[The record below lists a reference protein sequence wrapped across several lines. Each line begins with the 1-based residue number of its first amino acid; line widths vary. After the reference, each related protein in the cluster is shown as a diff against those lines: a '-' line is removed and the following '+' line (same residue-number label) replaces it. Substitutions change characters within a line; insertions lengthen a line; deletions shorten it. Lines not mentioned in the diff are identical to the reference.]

1 MPSPFSAANS
11 TSIRDMFAGVAPR
24 YDLANQVLSFGLD
37 RSWRKYVC
45 QQVAAW
51 KPTRILDLATGS
63 GVLAEELAK
72 TNTGSFVVGAD
83 FCVPMLKV
91 ARKRHVEH
99 LVVADGLA
107 LPFADASFDVITVA
121 FGLRNMALLERA
133 LAEMAR
139 TTRSGG
145 HIVILDF
152 SLPSGPL
159 LPAYRFYLHFV
170 LPRLAGWLTGKP
182 AAYEYLGESIE
193 SFPRG
198 TAMTALI
205 EQAGFVNAV
214 ARPFSGGIVTAY
226 LAEREASG
234 NERNRA

>member
-11 TSIRDMFAGVAPR
+11 KSIREMFAGVAPR

-37 RSWRKYVC
+37 RSWRKFVC
-45 QQVAAW
+45 QRVAAW
-51 KPTRILDLATGS
+51 KPVQILDLATGS
-63 GVLAEELAK
+63 GVLAKELAS
-72 TNTGSFVVGAD
+72 TNTGALVVGAD
-83 FCVPMLKV
+83 FCVPMLQV
-91 ARKRHVEH
+91 ARKRNVKH

-121 FGLRNMALLERA
+121 FGLRNMAFLERA

-139 TTRSGG
+139 ATRVGG
-145 HIVILDF
+145 HVIILDF

-159 LPAYRFYLHFV
+159 LPAYRLYLHFV
-170 LPRLAGWLTGKP
+170 LPRLAGWLTGEP

-198 TAMTALI
+198 TAMTALM
-205 EQAGFVNAV
+205 EEAGFVNTI
-214 ARPFSGGIVTAY
+214 ARPLSGGIVTAY
-226 LAEREASG
+226 LAERG
-234 NERNRA
+234 

>member
-11 TSIRDMFAGVAPR
+11 KSIREMFAGVAPR
-24 YDLANQVLSFGLD
+24 YDLTNQVLSLGLD
-37 RSWRKYVC
+37 RSWRKFVC
-45 QQVAAW
+45 QRVAAW
-51 KPTRILDLATGS
+51 KPSRILDLATGS
-63 GVLAEELAK
+63 GVLAEELAR
-72 TNTGSFVVGAD
+72 TNTASFVVGAD
-83 FCVPMLKV
+83 FCIPMLKV
-91 ARKRHVEH
+91 AGKRNIEH

-121 FGLRNMALLERA
+121 FGLRNMAFLERA

-145 HIVILDF
+145 HVVILDF

-170 LPRLAGWLTGKP
+170 LPRLAGWLTGEP
-182 AAYEYLGESIE
+182 TAYQYLGDSIE

-198 TAMTALI
+198 AAMTALM
-205 EQAGFVNAV
+205 EEAGFVGAI
-214 ARPFSGGIVTAY
+214 AKPLSGGIVTAY
-226 LAEREASG
+226 LAERG
-234 NERNRA
+234 

>member
-1 MPSPFSAANS
+1 MSSPFSAANS
-11 TSIRDMFAGVAPR
+11 KSIREMFAGVAPR

-37 RSWRKYVC
+37 RNWRKYVC
-45 QQVAAW
+45 QRVAAW
-51 KPTRILDLATGS
+51 KPAQILDLATGS
-63 GVLAEELAK
+63 GVLAKELAR
-72 TNTGSFVVGAD
+72 TNTGSLVVGAD

-91 ARKRHVEH
+91 ARKRNVEH

-121 FGLRNMALLERA
+121 FGLRNMAFLERA

-145 HIVILDF
+145 HVVILDF

-170 LPRLAGWLTGKP
+170 LPRLAGWLTGEP
-182 AAYEYLGESIE
+182 AAYQYLGDSIE

-198 TAMTALI
+198 AAMTALM
-205 EQAGFVNAV
+205 EKAGFVNAI
-214 ARPFSGGIVTAY
+214 ARPMSGGIVTAY
-226 LAEREASG
+226 LAERG
-234 NERNRA
+234 

>member
-11 TSIRDMFAGVAPR
+11 KSIREMFAGVAPR
-24 YDLANQVLSFGLD
+24 YDFANQVLSLGLD
-37 RSWRKYVC
+37 RSWRKFVC
-45 QQVAAW
+45 QRVAAW
-51 KPTRILDLATGS
+51 KPARILDLATGS
-63 GVLAEELAK
+63 GVLAEELAR
-72 TNTGSFVVGAD
+72 TNTASFVVGAD
-83 FCVPMLKV
+83 FCIPMLKV
-91 ARKRHVEH
+91 AGKRNVEH

-121 FGLRNMALLERA
+121 FGLRNMAFLDRA

-145 HIVILDF
+145 HVVILDF

-170 LPRLAGWLTGKP
+170 LPRLAGWLTGEP
-182 AAYEYLGESIE
+182 AAYQYLGDSIE

-198 TAMTALI
+198 AAMTALM
-205 EQAGFVNAV
+205 EEAGFVDAI
-214 ARPFSGGIVTAY
+214 ARPLSGGIVTAY
-226 LAEREASG
+226 LAERG
-234 NERNRA
+234 

>member
-11 TSIRDMFAGVAPR
+11 KSIRDMFAGVAPR
-24 YDLANQVLSFGLD
+24 YDLANQVLSLGLD
-37 RSWRKYVC
+37 RSWRKFVC
-45 QQVAAW
+45 QRVSAW
-51 KPTRILDLATGS
+51 KPARILDLATGS

-72 TNTGSFVVGAD
+72 TNTGSLVVGAD
-83 FCVPMLKV
+83 FCIPMLKV
-91 ARKRHVEH
+91 AGKRNIEH

-121 FGLRNMALLERA
+121 FGLRNMAFLEGA

-145 HIVILDF
+145 HVVILDF

-170 LPRLAGWLTGKP
+170 LPRLAGWLTGEP
-182 AAYEYLGESIE
+182 AAYRYLGDSIE
-193 SFPRG
+193 TFPRG
-198 TAMTALI
+198 TAMTALM
-205 EQAGFVNAV
+205 EKAGFVDAV
-214 ARPFSGGIVTAY
+214 ARPLSGGIVTAY
-226 LAEREASG
+226 LAERG
-234 NERNRA
+234 

>member
-11 TSIRDMFAGVAPR
+11 KSIREMFAGVAPR
-24 YDLANQVLSFGLD
+24 YDLANQVLSLGLD
-37 RSWRKYVC
+37 RSWRKFVC
-45 QQVAAW
+45 QRVAAW
-51 KPTRILDLATGS
+51 KPVRILDLATGS
-63 GVLAEELAK
+63 GVLAEELAR

-83 FCVPMLKV
+83 FCIPMLKV
-91 ARKRHVEH
+91 AGKRNVEH

-121 FGLRNMALLERA
+121 FGLRNMAFLEQA

-145 HIVILDF
+145 HVVILDF

-170 LPRLAGWLTGKP
+170 LPRLAGWLTGEP
-182 AAYEYLGESIE
+182 AAYQYLGDSIE

-198 TAMTALI
+198 AAMTALLDK
-205 EQAGFVNAV
+205 AGFVDAI
-214 ARPFSGGIVTAY
+214 ARPLSGGIVTAY
-226 LAEREASG
+226 LAERA
-234 NERNRA
+234 

>member
-1 MPSPFSAANS
+1 MPSHLSAANS
-11 TSIRDMFAGVAPR
+11 TSIREMFAGVAPR

-45 QQVAAW
+45 QRVAEW
-51 KPTRILDLATGS
+51 KPARILDLATGS
-63 GVLAEELAK
+63 GVLAKELAT
-72 TNTGSFVVGAD
+72 TNIGSLVFAAD
-83 FCVPMLKV
+83 FCIPMLKV
-91 ARKRHVEH
+91 ARKRKVER

-121 FGLRNMALLERA
+121 FGLRNMAFLERA

-139 TTRSGG
+139 TIRSGG
-145 HIVILDF
+145 HTIILDF

-170 LPRLAGWLTGKP
+170 LPRLAGWLTGEP
-182 AAYEYLGESIE
+182 AAYQYLGESIE

-198 TAMTALI
+198 KAMTALT

-214 ARPFSGGIVTAY
+214 ARPLSGGIVTAY
-226 LAEREASG
+226 IAERG
-234 NERNRA
+234 

>member
-1 MPSPFSAANS
+1 MPSHLSAANS
-11 TSIRDMFAGVAPR
+11 TSIREMFAGVAPR

-45 QQVAAW
+45 QRVAEW
-51 KPTRILDLATGS
+51 KPARILVLATGS
-63 GVLAEELAK
+63 GVLAKELAT
-72 TNTGSFVVGAD
+72 TNIGSLVIAAD
-83 FCVPMLKV
+83 FCIPMLKV
-91 ARKRHVEH
+91 ARKRNVER

-121 FGLRNMALLERA
+121 FGLRNMAFLERA

-139 TTRSGG
+139 TIRSGG
-145 HIVILDF
+145 HTIILDF

-170 LPRLAGWLTGKP
+170 LPRLAGWLTGEP
-182 AAYEYLGESIE
+182 AAYQYLGESIE

-198 TAMTALI
+198 KAMTALT

-214 ARPFSGGIVTAY
+214 ARPLSGGIVTAY
-226 LAEREASG
+226 IAERG
-234 NERNRA
+234 